1 LHSERAHAKNL
12 ALQGTFEHITAARE
26 NCRVIERLVDEK
38 KLESARMKQKLIA
51 AHKEHTTK
59 VTEYHSII
67 LTAAEKNITE
77 YRAFIEKSKKEL
89 FEKNKE
95 LWAVLDY
102 EMVQNICRNLTPNY
116 HARTRDEK
124 VYYHGL
130 RNGTEVTYASL
141 FKGWNAHCGYH
152 EKSLAKR
159 LKRSTMNDQS
169 FATAQLSRDI
179 PLAAKKLDD
188 LWRNTYVEP
197 QWTNLNMAQ
206 KISSSSIKSY
216 TYQLY
221 KAELE
226 LIKTVEDAF
235 KSKGDYDFTPALAV
249 LTLPLWAPVA
259 ALGFTILLPSVPL
272 HFAEASVRFASQE
285 AICRL
290 VKLKKVTSVASLLAR
305 MKNIAKSQ

>member
-1 LHSERAHAKNL
+1 
-12 ALQGTFEHITAARE
+12 
-26 NCRVIERLVDEK
+26 
-38 KLESARMKQKLIA
+38 MKQKLIA
-51 AHKEHTTK
+51 AHKEHTAK

-152 EKSLAKR
+152 EKSSAKR

-197 QWTNLNMAQ
+197 QWTNLIWR
-206 KISSSSIKSY
+206 KKF
-216 TYQLY
+216 L
-221 KAELE
+221 
-226 LIKTVEDAF
+226 
-235 KSKGDYDFTPALAV
+235 
-249 LTLPLWAPVA
+249 PVA
-259 ALGFTILLPSVPL
+259 SKVIRISYIKQSLNS
-272 HFAEASVRFASQE
+272 
-285 AICRL
+285 
-290 VKLKKVTSVASLLAR
+290 LKR
-305 MKNIAKSQ
+305 